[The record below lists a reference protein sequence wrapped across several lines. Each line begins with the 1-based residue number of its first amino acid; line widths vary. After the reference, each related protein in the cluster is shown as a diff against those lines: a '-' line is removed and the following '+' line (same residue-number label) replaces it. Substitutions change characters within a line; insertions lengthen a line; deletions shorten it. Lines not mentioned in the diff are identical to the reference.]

1 MTRKKPRISFEAVG
15 SIVAV
20 IIGLA
25 ALFVAWDEARSVRK
39 QQAASV
45 LPVIKIRTINL
56 NNDEGSIS
64 SVVVEN
70 VGVGP
75 AFVESATLS
84 WDGEPVDDM
93 EALRSIL
100 DGGATPYGFWTS
112 RLDGEI
118 LAGGEQYNML
128 SVTLRHGADS
138 DKQTAALRRSIYSK
152 LKVTACFCSVY
163 EDCWEAKLNKRYRP
177 DPVDHCERR
186 PETPSRMD

>member
-70 VGVGP
+70 VG
-75 AFVESATLS
+75 
-84 WDGEPVDDM
+84 
-93 EALRSIL
+93 R
-100 DGGATPYGFWTS
+100 
-112 RLDGEI
+112 
-118 LAGGEQYNML
+118 
-128 SVTLRHGADS
+128 
-138 DKQTAALRRSIYSK
+138 
-152 LKVTACFCSVY
+152 
-163 EDCWEAKLNKRYRP
+163 KRDAVMGR
-177 DPVDHCERR
+177 
-186 PETPSRMD
+186 